1 MMLLRQTLSTAA
13 ALVTVAVVGNSRLI
27 ADSGHGCGPFVIGE
41 CHYWYA
47 ARGPASTCS
56 TYQVRVTPG
65 CHTNTQY
72 GLCNVHNPAVGC
84 Y

>member
-41 CHYWYA
+41 CHYWL
-47 ARGPASTCS
+47 R
-56 TYQVRVTPG
+56 
-65 CHTNTQY
+65 
-72 GLCNVHNPAVGC
+72 
-84 Y
+84 